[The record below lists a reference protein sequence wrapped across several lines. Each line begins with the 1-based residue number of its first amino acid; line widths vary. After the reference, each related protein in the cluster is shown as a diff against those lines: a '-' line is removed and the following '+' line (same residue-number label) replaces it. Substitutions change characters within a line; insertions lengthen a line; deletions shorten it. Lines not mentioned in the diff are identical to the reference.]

1 MQSVVITVATPE
13 GSRAYSYECH
23 TPATLTAIVN
33 GTFDT
38 LGANQH
44 LALIEVF

>member
-13 GSRAYSYECH
+13 GSQAYAYECH
-23 TPATLTAIVN
+23 SASTLTAIVN
-33 GTFDT
+33 GTMET

-44 LALIEVF
+44 LALIEVM